1 LNEWAEND
9 VLLNLWSALLNQPSD
24 QQKVKWDERFI
35 DGMFVRAKW
44 GSMFGKTKCGKGT
57 MLMVLAHGAV
67 TPLGIYVVMAS
78 PSDVKLA
85 EATLDNIRVTVGK
98 RKLGKPKRLVVD

>member
-1 LNEWAEND
+1 
-9 VLLNLWSALLNQPSD
+9 
-24 QQKVKWDERFI
+24 
-35 DGMFVRAKW
+35 
-44 GSMFGKTKCGKGT
+44 